1 MVIRHYRHIRH
12 YRPEL
17 VAIIIFAIIALQVLL
32 FFLIQPQ
39 MRFVIQF
46 DSVPAT
52 NNPFFP
58 FSINV
63 HYRGFKVGRVT
74 KIKLSQDQKHI
85 LFYVNIYYKGLII
98 PTNSLMIYKNE
109 NIYGKRYIDINY
121 PEVPTAQYIQNGDTI
136 DGVAAAERI
145 DQYLVNEI
153 KKGET
158 GKLLQ
163 NLYDISEILKKTLSN
178 KTNCKLVT
186 QSAGD
191 LSTILENL
199 KGVTQDVSF
208 ASDLRS
214 TIKCSSCSL
223 KQVSTM
229 LSDRQINQ
237 CLRTAPK
244 TIITTCNNLDRV
256 SDNVKIMTKILPS
269 VNSNLISTNETLNDV
284 NSNLGKINT
293 KVPIVPQSLVS
304 DAQQLVVKTTCIE
317 SELSNILSKRFLLL
331 KLTFANPFST
341 LQRYAQNCFF
351 RPSNQCSTK

>member
-39 MRFVIQF
+39 MRFIIQF
-46 DSVPAT
+46 DSIPAT
-52 NNPFFP
+52 SNPFFP

-98 PTNSLMIYKNE
+98 PTNSLLIYKNE

-121 PEVPTAQYIQNGDTI
+121 PEVPTAEYIQNGDTI

-163 NLYDISEILKKTLSN
+163 NLYDISEILKRNLSN
-178 KTNCKLVT
+178 KNVCTLMG

-191 LSTILENL
+191 LSTILGSL
-199 KGVTQDVSF
+199 KQVTQDKSF
-208 ASDLRS
+208 ANDLR
-214 TIKCSSCSL
+214 TTVKCSSCSL
-223 KQVSTM
+223 KQVSKI
-229 LSDRQINQ
+229 LGDRQINQ
-237 CLRTAPK
+237 CIRTAPK
-244 TIITTCNNLDRV
+244 TILATCNNLDRV
-256 SDNVKIMTKILPS
+256 GEDVKTMTKILPS
-269 VNSNLISTNETLNDV
+269 VNSNLVSTNETLNDV

-293 KVPIVPQSLVS
+293 KVPVVPQSLVS
-304 DAQQLVVKTTCIE
+304 DAQQLVVKTSCIE

-331 KLTFANPFST
+331 KLTFANPFKA
-341 LQRYAQNCFF
+341 LQTYTQSCFW
-351 RPSNQCSTK
+351 RTSPQCSSK